1 MIMALLLVA
10 ALVIFAQSKRDR
22 AVSSTPCSNV
32 RASRIAAA
40 SMTFIVRVVTWSA
53 TRVAG
58 ARAGQPLDVV
68 DSDVPR
74 KSRGLWVL
82 ILALAILQLIVL
94 YVFRKLPEGTRRQLV
109 FTVIASLVFFEIAA
123 FASARYL
130 PILFLMQQPDG

>member
-1 MIMALLLVA
+1 
-10 ALVIFAQSKRDR
+10 
-22 AVSSTPCSNV
+22 
-32 RASRIAAA
+32 
-40 SMTFIVRVVTWSA
+40 MTFIVRVVTCL
-53 TRVAG
+53 
-58 ARAGQPLDVV
+58 PLALLVLALA
-68 DSDVPR
+68 SRSTSSTPMFLG

-130 PILFLMQQPDG
+130 PILFLMQQPDWVIRRLPERAFERPNYRMLQRSE